1 MLKLMKLSL
10 IPVATLVLLT
20 GCSNGENKEV
30 STLSVTGTET
40 LEVAPDLAYLTVNI
54 TSESTASKEALDNA
68 TNSVNSVKQA
78 LKLFKIGEDNIET
91 TRFSSNGIRDYNI
104 MPVDVAMDKMESSL
118 PNPVVGTSVNT
129 ILEVEVERLVSV
141 SGILTELANIPGVEV
156 SNISYSLKDRDEAVE
171 KVRNAAI
178 AKAKSKA
185 TASAKELGIT
195 ILDVHK
201 VSIEDSNND
210 GFYAAEAKSTMA
222 LADRSMMNLSI
233 SPTKISLNATA
244 NIEFEIK

>member
-1 MLKLMKLSL
+1 M
-10 IPVATLVLLT
+10 
-20 GCSNGENKEV
+20 
-30 STLSVTGTET
+30 
-40 LEVAPDLAYLTVNI
+40 
-54 TSESTASKEALDNA
+54 DNA

-156 SNISYSLKDRDEAVE
+156 SNISYSLKDRDEEVE